1 MQVVMP
7 GLILKIVFFGAHDLL
22 GANAKLVAISGGET
36 DENKNL

>member
-22 GANAKLVAISGGET
+22 GANAKLAAMSGEQT
-36 DENKNL
+36 DENKNM